1 MTMRLEI
8 KAFRY
13 DSRSEARQLALAFTS
28 SAGAAITATTG
39 VVSAALLDGVVG
51 DSDHVSCD
59 EWRCSSGGDN
69 LKGCGLEATP
79 ENLYIN

>member
-39 VVSAALLDGVVG
+39 VVSAALVDGVVG
-51 DSDHVSCD
+51 DSDHVSCVF
-59 EWRCSSGGDN
+59 SSFFFFFFFFFN
-69 LKGCGLEATP
+69 LK
-79 ENLYIN
+79 NSFIWQ